1 MSGLRNLGRQFSER
15 HAWKFRRLVFWGAIV
30 VVGAVV
36 VVAAAF
42 YFDEFAEGDWFC
54 GTLCHPN
61 RPQGITHEES
71 PHASVECGTC
81 HIGPGLWPKVE
92 AKIFGIGELFKL
104 IGNTY
109 ERPIEPPVER
119 LKPADV
125 MCEQCHWPE
134 KEYPERVHLTSR
146 FAEDESNTETQT
158 IMSVYIGER
167 NQAEAAGAHWHVENT
182 VWYASTDELHQE
194 IPWVAVE
201 QEDGTLVEY
210 VDKGSGL
217 SAEEL
222 RALSREEMDCLDCHN
237 RAAHQFRNPELVL
250 DEALADG
257 RIDAELPFV
266 KREAMAL
273 LTGSYPS
280 QEEGMER
287 MAELADFYR
296 FEYPTTYESMSASV
310 ESAVEALEEI
320 YHTTVFPEMNLT
332 WDVYADNLGHS
343 ESPGC
348 FRCHDGDHVAAVGD
362 SIPSDCTACHS
373 LPSSPPAQETASA
386 PAPVPTV
393 SAEQPVSAELV
404 VPAISHTLEGRDQ
417 CLMCHE
423 AGALAVPVSHEG
435 IVNDA
440 CTACHETAA
449 TPAPID
455 DAEEPVSAERVVPAI
470 SHTLEGRD
478 QCLMCH
484 EAGAL
489 AVPVSHEG
497 IVNETC
503 MACHVADES

>member
-42 YFDEFAEGDWFC
+42 YFDHVTEGDWFC
-54 GTLCHPN
+54 GALCHPN
-61 RPQGITHEES
+61 RPQGIAHEES

-92 AKIFGIGELFKL
+92 AKILGIAELVSL
-104 IGNTY
+104 IANSY
-109 ERPIEPPVER
+109 DRPTELPVER

-125 MCEQCHWPE
+125 ICEQCHWPE
-134 KEYPERVHLTSR
+134 KEYPERVHLISR
-146 FAEDESNTETQT
+146 FAEDENNTETQT
-158 IMSVYIGER
+158 IMSVYIGDR

-201 QEDGTLVEY
+201 EEDGALVEY
-210 VDKGSGL
+210 IDRGSDL
-217 SAEEL
+217 SADEL

-266 KREAMAL
+266 KREAIAL
-273 LTGSYPS
+273 LSGSYPS
-280 QEEGMER
+280 QEEGIER
-287 MAELADFYR
+287 MADLADFYR
-296 FEYPTTYESMSASV
+296 SEYPTTYESMSASV

-362 SIPSDCTACHS
+362 SIPQDCTTCHS
-373 LPSSPPAQETASA
+373 LPSSPSAQEAVSA
-386 PAPVPTV
+386 PAPTPTL
-393 SAEQPVSAELV
+393 SAEQPVSAERV
-404 VPAISHTLEGRDQ
+404 VTAISHTLEGREQCLMCHQTGALAVPASHEAIVDEACVACHLSSSTPDPVQELAIPAISHTLEGRDQ
-417 CLMCHE
+417 CLMCHA
-423 AGALAVPVSHEG
+423 AGALAVPSSHEG
-435 IVNDA
+435 IVDEA
-440 CTACHETAA
+440 CTACHG
-449 TPAPID
+449 
-455 DAEEPVSAERVVPAI
+455 V
-470 SHTLEGRD
+470 G
-478 QCLMCH
+478 
-484 EAGAL
+484 
-489 AVPVSHEG
+489 
-497 IVNETC
+497 
-503 MACHVADES
+503 ES